1 MLYYNYY
8 YLQHMKAISGTK
20 YSVGSSGSLLYPASG
35 ASDDWAKGRLGIKYT
50 YTIELR
56 DSGRYGFILPAEF
69 IEGTAQ
75 EGLELVKIVAS
86 AMYEE

>member
-1 MLYYNYY
+1 
-8 YLQHMKAISGTK
+8 MKAISGTK
-20 YSVGSSGSLLYPASG
+20 YSVGPSGSLLYPASG
-35 ASDDWAKGRLGIKYT
+35 ASDDWAKGQLGIKYT

-56 DSGRYGFILPAEF
+56 DSGRYGFILPAEY
-69 IEGTAQ
+69 IEDTAQ